1 MATEQLFADRYKLDR
16 RLGVG
21 GMATV
26 QLAFDT
32 RLERYVAVKL
42 LAEHL
47 AEDASFISRF
57 RREALAAA
65 RLVHP
70 NIVQVFDFG
79 SDSRTGR
86 QFIVMEYVDGHSCA
100 ELLRDNGPMS
110 PRQAVEILMQAC
122 RGLDYAHRNGVVHRD
137 VKPGNLMVNTDGV
150 VKLADFGIAKAA
162 EQSDITKVGSVL
174 GTAAYLSPEQARGE
188 PAGPASDMYALGVVS
203 YQLMAGHL
211 PYEAASLTDLARL
224 QESGP
229 PPRLSDEVRDVPPTL
244 SAAVARALAR
254 DPANRYEDA
263 AEMEDALADGLAG
276 VGHTE
281 DLDATRALPGDD
293 ATRMLPPTSTGTRA
307 ARRPLQPLVEDAP
320 PPRRPAPSRRQPA
333 PQREKSGAGKWI
345 ALVLVIVVVAAGAF
359 AYQAINGGGNKQVQ
373 LNEDVGGSV
382 DDAVQSFKDLVASTR
397 RARRRRCRR
406 RSTWWPAAP
415 ARCRRRCGRRAG
427 RAGRGRACP
436 TSSCRRP

>member
-1 MATEQLFADRYKLDR
+1 MATEQLFADRYRLDR

-32 RLERYVAVKL
+32 RLERNVAVKL

-47 AEDASFISRF
+47 AEDPSFVSRF

-65 RLVHP
+65 KLVHP

-79 SDSRTGR
+79 TDETSQR
-86 QFIVMEYVDGHSCA
+86 QFIVMEFVDGQSCA
-100 ELLRDNGPMS
+100 ELLRDRGPMT
-110 PRQAVEILMQAC
+110 PRQAVDILTQAC

-188 PAGPASDMYALGVVS
+188 PAGPPSDLYALGVVS
-203 YQLMAGHL
+203 YQLMAGKL

-229 PPRLSDEVRDVPPTL
+229 PPPLSEINRDVPPAL
-244 SAAVARALAR
+244 ANAVARALSR
-254 DPANRYEDA
+254 DPARRYQDA
-263 AEMEDALADGLAG
+263 SAMEDALHDGLAG
-276 VGHTE
+276 VPQTE
-281 DLDATRALPGDD
+281 SVEATRALPDED
-293 ATRMLPPTSTGTRA
+293 LT
-307 ARRPLQPLVEDAP
+307 RPLTQTSVAAP
-320 PPRRPAPSRRQPA
+320 RPRRQ
-333 PQREKSGAGKWI
+333 
-345 ALVLVIVVVAAGAF
+345 
-359 AYQAINGGGNKQVQ
+359 
-373 LNEDVGGSV
+373 
-382 DDAVQSFKDLVASTR
+382 
-397 RARRRRCRR
+397 
-406 RSTWWPAAP
+406 
-415 ARCRRRCGRRAG
+415 
-427 RAGRGRACP
+427 
-436 TSSCRRP
+436 